1 MLKKEGSIFEK
12 ISFAEMTRKL
22 IKTIWLSLLVI
33 PLIAAG
39 SSPLKYALKPNGLA
53 IFFIV
58 SDQPSTLSF
67 CFQAGTQYETDS
79 FPGLARLAHEIL
91 AIKCRNNARLNTA
104 GLETSFSKDL
114 SSFHFNSL
122 PSSQLQGTIAEFIRL
137 LTTSEISDEIIRE
150 ACTAILQEEKNMLED
165 RQYRLPLYYSKKL
178 YGSNYLSVYPYGA
191 YLVSP
196 DINPLI
202 IKRFI
207 TNTYTPYHCA
217 LTYQSAAASDFDLI
231 SQSNVWDNWRKML
244 FNYESINRYIDFKRI
259 VKSTQKVFLHADS
272 TRLEYV
278 FLLPGVAGVEQKGL
292 EMFAL
297 NLLIRNYFQQFAPIE
312 TSMELNAYD
321 TRFTV
326 SLHCLPE
333 HIDSFHPLLVSGFRD
348 FYQKIP
354 ESGYSQAI
362 SDAMAERDLVRQTQP
377 DKYLA
382 LAARTTR
389 LSNSFF
395 MEQLEDSLQFVNTKK
410 LYLFAAE
417 YISQG
422 DFVSTLQTDTL
433 SYGKYRMDSVFSDAD
448 ESTVQL
454 SIPFTRNGYMLVENQ
469 HFSYLY
475 KLEQWAKL
483 NPELLIQ
490 INAFS
495 DSREYNKA
503 YDDSMLVFMDTLVN
517 FKRIMP
523 EIVKKRYLSLEM
535 MRSMQVLRWLY
546 LKGIP
551 ADRLSGTC
559 QRIKSKQHAEEENMR
574 CTATFPAVRNPVVNY
589 QQVQFA
595 KP

>member
-122 PSSQLQGTIAEFIRL
+122 PSSQIQGTIAEFIRL
-137 LTTSEISDEIIRE
+137 LTTTEISDEIIRE

-165 RQYRLPLYYSKKL
+165 SHYRLPLYYLKKL

-207 TNTYTPYHCA
+207 TNIYTPYHCA
-217 LTYQSAAASDFDLI
+217 LTYQSATASDFDLI
-231 SQSNVWDNWRKML
+231 SQSNVWDSWRKML

-259 VKSTQKVFLHADS
+259 IKSTQKVFLHADS

-321 TRFTV
+321 TRFTI

-354 ESGYSQAI
+354 ESGYTQAI
-362 SDAMAERDLVRQTQP
+362 SDAMAERDLLRQTQP
-377 DKYLA
+377 DKYLS

-395 MEQLEDSLQFVNTKK
+395 MEQLEDSLPFVNTKK

-422 DFVSTLQTDTL
+422 DFVSTLHTDTL
-433 SYGKYRMDSVFSDAD
+433 SYGQYRMDSVFSDVD
-448 ESTVQL
+448 ESIIQL
-454 SIPFTRNGYMLVENQ
+454 SIPFTRNCYVLSENQ

-503 YDDSMLVFMDTLVN
+503 YDDSILVFMDTLAN

-574 CTATFPAVRNPVVNY
+574 CTATFPTVRNPVVNY

>member
-12 ISFAEMTRKL
+12 ISFAVMTRKR
-22 IKTIWLSLLVI
+22 IKTIWLSLLMI

-39 SSPLKYALKPNGLA
+39 SSPLKFALKPNGLA
-53 IFFIV
+53 IFFIA

-91 AIKCRNNARLNTA
+91 AIKCRNNTQLNTA
-104 GLETSFSKDL
+104 GLKTSFSKDL
-114 SSFHFNSL
+114 SSFHFNNI
-122 PSSQLQGTIAEFIRL
+122 PSPKIQGTIAEFIRL
-137 LTTSEISDEIIRE
+137 LTSADISEDIIRE
-150 ACTAILQEEKNMLED
+150 ACEAILQEEKNVLED
-165 RQYRLPLYYSKKL
+165 SQYRLPLYYLKKL

-196 DINPLI
+196 DINPRI
-202 IKRFI
+202 IQRFI
-207 TNTYTPYHCA
+207 TNIYTPYHCA
-217 LTYQSAAASDFDLI
+217 LTYQSASASDFDLI
-231 SQSNVWDNWRKML
+231 SQLNEWDNWRKTL

-259 VKSTQKVFLHADS
+259 VKSTQKVFLQADS

-297 NLLIRNYFQQFAPIE
+297 NLLIRNYIQRFAPIE
-312 TSMELNAYD
+312 TSLELHAFD

-326 SLHCLPE
+326 TLHCLPE
-333 HIDSFHPLLVSGFRD
+333 HIDSFHPLIVSGFRD

-354 ESGYSQAI
+354 ETGYSQAI
-362 SDAMAERDLVRQTQP
+362 QDAIGERDLIRQTQP

-395 MEQLEDSLQFVNTKK
+395 MQQLEDSLQFVNTKK

-422 DFVSTLQTDTL
+422 DFISTLHTDSL
-433 SYGKYRMDSVFSDAD
+433 SYGQYRMDSVFSDAD
-448 ESTVQL
+448 ESTIQL
-454 SIPFTRNGYMLVENQ
+454 SIPFTRNSYMLSEKE
-469 HFSYLY
+469 HYPYLY

-503 YDDSMLVFMDTLVN
+503 YDDSMMEFMDSLPN

-523 EIVKKRYLSLEM
+523 EIIKKRYLSLEM
-535 MRSMQVLRWLY
+535 MRSMQILRWLY
-546 LKGIP
+546 SKGIP

-559 QRIKSKQHAEEENMR
+559 QRIKSKQRAEEENMR